1 MYGLERFG
9 MSKYDE
15 ISQRYVDD
23 LKKSKEPSR
32 HQPRHVTE
40 RELFARLNKA
50 ERFITACRSFM
61 MPNMECSI
69 YDYVLRQMEGGDK
82 R

>member
-1 MYGLERFG
+1 

-15 ISQRYVDD
+15 LSQRYIDD
-23 LKKSKEPSR
+23 LKKSKEPPR

-40 RELFARLNKA
+40 RELFARLDKA
-50 ERFITACRSFM
+50 ERFISACRAFM

-82 R
+82 